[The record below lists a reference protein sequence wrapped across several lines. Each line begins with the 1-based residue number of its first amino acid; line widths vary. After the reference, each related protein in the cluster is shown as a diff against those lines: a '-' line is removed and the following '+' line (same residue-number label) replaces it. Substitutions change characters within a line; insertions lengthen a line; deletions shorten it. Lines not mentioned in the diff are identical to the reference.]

1 MHIYFRLQD
10 KQDVLPFLRMFCPKH
25 PDLVKKLF
33 GPDSIRHKSSRP
45 ETLCGKSH
53 IPWDGFYAIPV
64 PPGLKNNSKFD
75 FLTDFRDLGY
85 SGISP
90 IILSLS

>member
-1 MHIYFRLQD
+1 MIW
-10 KQDVLPFLRMFCPKH
+10 PNH
-25 PDLVKKLF
+25 PDLAKNLIW
-33 GPDSIRHKSSRP
+33 PDSIRRKSSRP

-64 PPGLKNNSKFD
+64 APGSKNNSKFD

-85 SGISP
+85 SAIFP